1 MVRNV
6 TKKATLS
13 ELRTREFRNVAYN
26 SRRKRV
32 VGDVHTLRMGRE
44 NEKDKDGSRESVEQR
59 RKEKEE
65 CRIINLNRA
74 RSVEEVLM
82 YTKLQI

>member
-1 MVRNV
+1 MCNV

-13 ELRTREFRNVAYN
+13 ELRTRESRNVAYN
-26 SRRKRV
+26 SRRRKRV

-44 NEKDKDGSRESVEQR
+44 NEKDKDGSRERVEQR

-65 CRIINLNRA
+65 CRII
-74 RSVEEVLM
+74 
-82 YTKLQI
+82 I

>member
-1 MVRNV
+1 MCNV

-13 ELRTREFRNVAYN
+13 ELRTRESRNVAYN

-74 RSVEEVLM
+74 RSVGDE
-82 YTKLQI
+82 KSNW

>member
-1 MVRNV
+1 M
-6 TKKATLS
+6 
-13 ELRTREFRNVAYN
+13 RTREYRNVAYN

-74 RSVEEVLM
+74 RSVGDE
-82 YTKLQI
+82 KSNW

>member
-1 MVRNV
+1 MRNV

-13 ELRTREFRNVAYN
+13 ELRTRESRNVAYN

-32 VGDVHTLRMGRE
+32 VCDVHMRMGRE

-65 CRIINLNRA
+65 CRIVI
-74 RSVEEVLM
+74 
-82 YTKLQI
+82 